1 MLDKNIPVHIHEDDL
16 ELYIRG
22 QVESERLSLIEL
34 HLSECKMCQAQLSDC
49 AGQQLKLLSIQG
61 AYAGA
66 TQRRSEERFRTEGE
80 AILQEI
86 HPLAFER
93 HKVKVVDVSRN
104 GLGII
109 SPKLLFPGT
118 IVRLRIKNIVEL
130 GNVRYCAPL
139 DNERFRIGLRLNG
152 EG

>member
-1 MLDKNIPVHIHEDDL
+1 MLDEYIPVHIHEDDL
-16 ELYIRG
+16 ALYLRG

-34 HLSECKMCQAQLSDC
+34 HLLECRMCQDQLSDC
-49 AGQQLKLLSIQG
+49 AGQQMKLLSIKG
-61 AYAGA
+61 AYSGA
-66 TQRRSEERFRTEGE
+66 KQKRSEQRFRAEGE

-86 HPLAFER
+86 HPLALER

-109 SPKLLFPGT
+109 SLKSILPGT
-118 IVRLRIKNIVEL
+118 IVRLRTKDIVEL
-130 GNVRYCAPL
+130 GNVRYCSPF